1 MLSNRRIVFDRYGGP
16 EVLHML
22 KEDVPA
28 PKSNEVLVQVLVTGV
43 AHGDIMIRKGVLTP
57 PFQKLP
63 VTPGFEIVGVVK
75 EVGSGV
81 TSVRADQLV
90 AALTVIGGYSEYIC
104 IKHDELVPLPEG
116 IKPEEAACIALNY
129 STAYQMLHRYAKVQK
144 GEKVLVHGAAGG
156 VGTALLQLGKLSDLE
171 MLGTASQSR
180 HPFISSLHATPI
192 DYRNTDFV
200 EEIRSRFPKGI
211 DAVFDPIGGNNYK
224 RSYQVLRKGGRLIGY
239 GFQNAE
245 SKPFVLSSF
254 MRLMSYKLVPDGKR
268 SIFYS
273 IAVTRNSKRVWLK
286 EDLNILFQLLAK
298 GAIQPVIQQ
307 IFPLSDAKAAH
318 ELFELGGGTGKILL
332 SCRSQ

>member
-1 MLSNRRIVFDRYGGP
+1 MSSNRRIVFDRYGGP

-22 KEDVPA
+22 KEDIPA

-43 AHGDIMIRKGVLTP
+43 AHGDIMIRKGVLAP

-63 VTPGFEIVGVVK
+63 VTPGFEIVGIVK

-90 AALTVIGGYSEYIC
+90 AALIVIGGYSEYIC
-104 IKHDELVPLPEG
+104 IKHDELVSLPEG
-116 IKPEEAACIALNY
+116 IKPEEAACIVLNY
-129 STAYQMLHRYAKVQK
+129 ATAYQMLHRYAKVQK

-200 EEIRSRFPKGI
+200 EEIRLRFPKGI

-224 RSYQVLRKGGRLIGY
+224 RSYQVLRKGGRLLGY

-245 SKPFVLSSF
+245 SKPYVLSSL

-273 IAVTRNSKRVWLK
+273 IAVTRKSKRVWLK
-286 EDLNILFQLLAK
+286 EDLNILFQLLDK
-298 GAIQPVIQQ
+298 GDIQPVIQQ

-318 ELFELGGGTGKILL
+318 ELFELGGGMGKILL

>member
-43 AHGDIMIRKGVLTP
+43 AHGDIMIRKGVLTA

-116 IKPEEAACIALNY
+116 IKPEEAANPNTISERYRCCIRPNRR
-129 STAYQMLHRYAKVQK
+129 Q
-144 GEKVLVHGAAGG
+144 
-156 VGTALLQLGKLSDLE
+156 
-171 MLGTASQSR
+171 
-180 HPFISSLHATPI
+180 
-192 DYRNTDFV
+192 
-200 EEIRSRFPKGI
+200 
-211 DAVFDPIGGNNYK
+211 
-224 RSYQVLRKGGRLIGY
+224 
-239 GFQNAE
+239 
-245 SKPFVLSSF
+245 
-254 MRLMSYKLVPDGKR
+254 
-268 SIFYS
+268 
-273 IAVTRNSKRVWLK
+273 
-286 EDLNILFQLLAK
+286 
-298 GAIQPVIQQ
+298 
-307 IFPLSDAKAAH
+307 
-318 ELFELGGGTGKILL
+318 
-332 SCRSQ
+332 